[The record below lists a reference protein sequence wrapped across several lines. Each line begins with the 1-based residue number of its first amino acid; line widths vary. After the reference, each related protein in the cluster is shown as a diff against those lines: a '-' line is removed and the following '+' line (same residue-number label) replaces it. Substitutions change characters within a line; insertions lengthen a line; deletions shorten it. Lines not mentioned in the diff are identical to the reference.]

1 MSNIVSSWMGETRD
15 DEDDEV
21 ETRCRMTGVL
31 LSGRG
36 RDGGHCCLEMG
47 VNTLRYVSEHV

>member
-1 MSNIVSSWMGETRD
+1 MGETRD

-21 ETRCRMTGVL
+21 ETRCRMTEAL
-31 LSGRG
+31 LSGRRRG
-36 RDGGHCCLEMG
+36 GGHCCLEMG